1 LTEKQTK
8 GKTTMTKK
16 KEKAIMNEDQND
28 PTTTSEPITEHVEQ
42 TGTKPENRTMLD
54 FFVACEGVV
63 NGVTRKVFIQVSDE
77 QNKPSAYTAADF
89 IRSIKKGEFDIE
101 ALKSELAIEDV
112 TIKAVRQIDERTPKM
127 VMIPKMFL

>member
-1 LTEKQTK
+1 
-8 GKTTMTKK
+8 MTKK

-42 TGTKPENRTMLD
+42 TEPKPENRTMLD

-63 NGVTRKVFIQVSDE
+63 NGATRNVFIQLRDE

-89 IRSIKKGEFDIE
+89 IRSIKKGEFDLE
-101 ALKSELAIEDV
+101 ALKAELGVEEV
-112 TIKAVRQIDERTPKM
+112 TIKAVRLIDERTPKM
-127 VMIPKMFL
+127 VMIPKMFV